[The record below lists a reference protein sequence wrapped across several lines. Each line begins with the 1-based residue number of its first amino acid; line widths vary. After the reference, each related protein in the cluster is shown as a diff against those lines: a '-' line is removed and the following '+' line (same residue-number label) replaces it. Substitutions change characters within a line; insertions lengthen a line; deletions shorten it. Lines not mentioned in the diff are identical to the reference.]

1 MNPRLT
7 LLAPAVAVA
16 TLPLSALAIT
26 PASSCS
32 FAAVSGVGVTLTDC
46 IGYYTGNLDNAADFA
61 AVKSLL
67 LTELPGAV
75 LGSAIL
81 AQDPVSSG
89 AGFGGFNIA
98 SINPARGRGGI
109 SNVAP
114 YNYSTVTAVP
124 EPESHMPML
133 AGLGAIGWIVRRRRS
148 AV

>member
-32 FAAVSGVGVTLTDC
+32 FADVSGVGVTVTDC

-81 AQDPVSSG
+81 EQDPVSSG

-114 YNYSTVTAVP
+114 YSTVTAVP

-148 AV
+148 AA